1 MHGIPRRSRLFC
13 FPRLVQLGVGLLL
26 GFALACAED
35 PSEGAARAESPA
47 AVQREPRPADAPRVI
62 LLSLDGIRHDYL
74 DRKGLPAFARLA
86 SEGATAKR
94 LLPVFPSITF
104 PTHVSLATGAHPD
117 VHGIVGNRFWDSER
131 GEEYDYSAEANWLE
145 AEPIWIAAERQGIP
159 TAVFFWVGSE
169 TDWRGRGATHRKTPF
184 SSKVSERKKVDQI
197 LEWFDMPIHDPD
209 RPGLILAYWRGT
221 DHAAHRHG
229 SESTDV
235 AEALQQQDRELGRL
249 LSELDARNAWT
260 TTTLLVVSDHGMIE
274 AGEHLSAKRILRAA
288 GIRARTVHAGAVAHV
303 HLEDPSDVE
312 RTLEVLEAQNG
323 VRAFASSA
331 LPDELRYAH
340 PSRTG
345 DVVAL
350 TEPPYVFSSVTSSIG
365 AKLLEA
371 TGNRPGMHGYDVRE
385 VPEMAGILL
394 ATGRGVGAR
403 AALGDVRAI
412 DVAATVAELLGI
424 EPPAQSEGQPIE
436 LDPS

>member
-1 MHGIPRRSRLFC
+1 MHGILRRSRLFC
-13 FPRLVQLGVGLLL
+13 FPRLAQLGVALLL
-26 GFALACAED
+26 GFGVACAED
-35 PSEGAARAESPA
+35 PGAAQAESPA
-47 AVQREPRPADAPRVI
+47 AAQREPRADGAPRVI
-62 LLSLDGIRHDYL
+62 LISLDGIRHDYL
-74 DRKGLPAFARLA
+74 DREGLPAFARLA
-86 SEGATAKR
+86 SEGAAAKR

-104 PTHVSLATGAHPD
+104 PTHVSLATGAYPD

-159 TAVFFWVGSE
+159 AAVFFWVGSE

-184 SSKVSERKKVDQI
+184 SSKISERKKVDQI
-197 LEWFDMPIHDPD
+197 LEWFDMPTSDPD
-209 RPGLILAYWRGT
+209 RPGLIMAYWRGT

-229 SESTDV
+229 PDSANVD
-235 AEALQQQDRELGRL
+235 EALQQQDRELGRL
-249 LSELDARNAWT
+249 LAELDARKAWS

-274 AGEHLSAKRILRAA
+274 AGRHLSVKRILRAA

-303 HLEDPSDVE
+303 HLENPNDVE
-312 RTLEVLEAQNG
+312 RALKTLEAQDG

-331 LPDELRYAH
+331 LPDDLRYAH
-340 PSRTG
+340 SSRTG

-350 TEPPYVFSSVTSSIG
+350 TEPPYVFSSVTSSVG
-365 AKLLEA
+365 ARLLEA

-394 ATGRGVGAR
+394 ATGRGVSAR

-412 DVAATVAELLGI
+412 DVAATVAELLEI
-424 EPPAQSEGQPIE
+424 DPPAKSEGQPIVLE
-436 LDPS
+436 VP